1 MEPSHGMF
9 KIVFRLRDWSR
20 QCIRP
25 SSEIEDVVNQRLEI
39 LPPLLHEVNRLL
51 RTKIPIAPPRQ
62 NAANII
68 NELRIFLHPSIHE
81 LFQLRQV
88 LPLRI
93 DVRVGLYAIHP
104 IEQRHDEFQL
114 GICHTAILQIRI
126 PAYYGRSLA
135 KVHVGISARP
145 SVVVRLL
152 SQVVIDATEP
162 TRASRHERAPSPPA
176 TSLDGYFAED
186 AGVGHAS
193 DEFEVVSI
201 PVSRV
206 VFRKVFGHAGKWRRR
221 PVSCSVRILRWVVVV
236 LGMELGRHLHVR
248 IEGT

>member
-9 KIVFRLRDWSR
+9 KIVSRLRNWSR

-25 SSEIEDVVNQRLEI
+25 SFEIENVVNQRLEI
-39 LPPLLHEVNRLL
+39 RPPLLQEVNRSL
-51 RTKIPIAPPRQ
+51 RTIIPIASPRQ
-62 NAANII
+62 DAANVI
-68 NELRIFLHPSIHE
+68 NELRIFLHPSVHE

-93 DVRVGLYAIHP
+93 GVGVGLYAIHP

-114 GICHTAILQIRI
+114 GICHTAVLQIGI
-126 PAYYGRSLA
+126 PANYGRRLA
-135 KVHVGISARP
+135 KVHVGIPARP
-145 SVVVRLL
+145 SVVVRPL
-152 SQVVIDATEP
+152 SQEVIDATKP
-162 TRASRHERAPSPPA
+162 TRAPRHERAPSPPA
-176 TSLDGYFAED
+176 ASLDGYFAEG
-186 AGVGHAS
+186 AGVSHAS
-193 DEFEVVSI
+193 DEFEVVSV

-206 VFRKVFGHAGKWRRR
+206 VFRKVFGHAGKWRGRT
-221 PVSCSVRILRWVVVV
+221 VSYSVLILRWVVIV